1 MGSGMVELA
10 VRLSPAA
17 GRQKADPREKAREPK
32 SPAGN
37 GCATTTARAA
47 VAKRTGWEMQRKRYL
62 YIDHRGPGDFVQAQQ
77 GVLNCEIGAFAALTL
92 VTTQIPTEPR
102 RPTAPPVPTQAPK
115 IHHVEVY
122 WHTVSYRTVGL
133 LTSLVI
139 VIVIAGI
146 FVMMPNWTGAIT
158 KKLSNALGNTESES
172 LSSAQT
178 QAKFVNLDGRVQV
191 KKVNSVTW
199 ADADY
204 HTTLDKGDLI
214 QTGSDGAARI
224 TFADGT
230 EYTVNKDTLITVEE
244 NTVTRDRSNT
254 AVRINT
260 GAVDL
265 ATPTWTL
272 RDAQAAV
279 SVEDATAFMKQN
291 SRATVTN
298 DPKKNEHEILV
309 ASGSAEVRR
318 GSERIELTQWEKA
331 NFPTGGAMQ
340 KSSVLAPPGLV
351 APLNHAPIISESP
364 KSAAI
369 RFEWQP
375 VADAVSYT
383 LRISPTTMFT
393 KLVKEV
399 KVSGASAEV
408 TGIDAGDYF
417 WNVTAINAKKES
429 SEFSETFNFS
439 LVEQGKTQE
448 MRLEIESTQ
457 IHGRVAELI
466 GKTEP
471 GAALIINGQAVANI
485 SQDGTFRHFTEPLEP
500 GQHTI
505 VVIGS
510 NRRGGTAKQ
519 QISIVVPK

>member
-1 MGSGMVELA
+1 MS
-10 VRLSPAA
+10 
-17 GRQKADPREKAREPK
+17 
-32 SPAGN
+32 
-37 GCATTTARAA
+37 
-47 VAKRTGWEMQRKRYL
+47 
-62 YIDHRGPGDFVQAQQ
+62 
-77 GVLNCEIGAFAALTL
+77 
-92 VTTQIPTEPR
+92 TQIPTEPR
-102 RPTAPPVPTQAPK
+102 RPTAPPAPSQAPK
-115 IHHVEVY
+115 IRHVEVY
-122 WHTVSYRTVGL
+122 WHTVSYKTVAL
-133 LTSLVI
+133 VVVLVI
-139 VIVIAGI
+139 VIGVAAMY
-146 FVMMPNWTGAIT
+146 VTLPNWTELAT
-158 KKLSNALGNTESES
+158 KKLSNALGNPETEAVSN
-172 LSSAQT
+172 AQT

-199 ADADY
+199 VDADY

-214 QTGSDGAARI
+214 QTGGDGAARI

-230 EYTVNKDTLITVEE
+230 EYTVNKETLITVEE
-244 NTVTRDRSNT
+244 NTVTPDHSNT

-291 SRATVTN
+291 SRATVKN
-298 DPKKNEHEILV
+298 DPNKNEHEIV
-309 ASGSAEVRR
+309 VSTGAAEVHR
-318 GSERIELTQWEKA
+318 GNEKIELTQWEKVS
-331 NFPTGGAMQ
+331 FPTGGATQ
-340 KSSVLAPPGLV
+340 KSNVLAPPGLV
-351 APLNHAPIISESP
+351 SPLNLAPIISENP
-364 KSAAI
+364 KTAAI

-375 VADAVSYT
+375 VEEAVGYT

-399 KVSGASAEV
+399 KVSGNNAEV
-408 TGIDAGDYF
+408 SGLEAGDYF
-417 WNVTAINAKKES
+417 WNVTASNTKKES
-429 SEFSETFNFS
+429 SEYSETFKFS
-439 LVEQGKTQE
+439 LVAQGKTQE

-471 GAALIINGQAVANI
+471 GAALIINGQSVANI

-519 QISIVVPK
+519 QVSIVVPK

>member
-1 MGSGMVELA
+1 M
-10 VRLSPAA
+10 
-17 GRQKADPREKAREPK
+17 
-32 SPAGN
+32 
-37 GCATTTARAA
+37 
-47 VAKRTGWEMQRKRYL
+47 
-62 YIDHRGPGDFVQAQQ
+62 
-77 GVLNCEIGAFAALTL
+77 
-92 VTTQIPTEPR
+92 
-102 RPTAPPVPTQAPK
+102 
-115 IHHVEVY
+115 HHVEVY
-122 WHTVSYRTVGL
+122 WHTVTYKTVAL
-133 LTSLVI
+133 FIVLVI
-139 VIVIAGI
+139 AIA
-146 FVMMPNWTGAIT
+146 VAAMYVTMPNWTEVVT
-158 KKLSNALGNTESES
+158 KKLDTMVGNPEKEMLT
-172 LSSAQT
+172 SAQT

-199 ADADY
+199 VDADY

-214 QTGSDGAARI
+214 QTGGDGAARI

-244 NTVTRDRSNT
+244 NNVTPDHSNT

-260 GAVDL
+260 GAVNL
-265 ATPTWTL
+265 VTPTWTL

-298 DPKKNEHEILV
+298 DPNKNEHEIV
-309 ASGSAEVRR
+309 MASGEAEVHR
-318 GSERIELTQWEKA
+318 GNEKIELTQWEKA
-331 NFPTGGAMQ
+331 SFPSGGATQ
-340 KSSVLAPPGLV
+340 KSNVLAPPALI
-351 APLNHAPIISESP
+351 APLNLAPIISENP
-364 KSAAI
+364 KTAQI
-369 RFEWQP
+369 KFEWQE
-375 VADAVSYT
+375 VDGAVGYT

-399 KVSGASAEV
+399 KVSGPSAEIM
-408 TGIDAGDYF
+408 GLDSGDYF
-417 WNVTAINAKKES
+417 WNVTAVDAKKET
-429 SEFSETFNFS
+429 SEFSETFKFS
-439 LVEQGKTQE
+439 LVAQGKTQE
-448 MRLEIESTQ
+448 MLLEIVSTQ

-471 GAALIINGQAVANI
+471 GAALIINGQPVANI
-485 SQDGTFRHFTEPLEP
+485 AQDGTFRHFTEPLEP